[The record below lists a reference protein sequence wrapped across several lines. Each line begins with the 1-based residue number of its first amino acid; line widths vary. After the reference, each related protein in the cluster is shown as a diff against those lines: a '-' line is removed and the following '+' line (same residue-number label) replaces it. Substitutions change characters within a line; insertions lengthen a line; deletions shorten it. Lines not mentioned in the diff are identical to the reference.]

1 MFTNLEEDVKNNKRK
16 IKYSFFEFSMI
27 ANIYRAII
35 KAELT
40 ENYVNSIILFQ
51 KSEFNY
57 TISYYYKYLM
67 KLINKSFK
75 YIINK
80 IQKVEYESDDTF
92 KQIKVEI
99 KSIYDILTRDIPYSE
114 IYCLSDENQLNILQ
128 VNDNDFFKVKYIM
141 ENYIN
146 ETDEKLD
153 KIIYNIYEQEWEI
166 EEGDEYALT
175 MRYYL
180 ENKMFGKFIETYYK
194 PIDKEEFFDLN

>member
-1 MFTNLEEDVKNNKRK
+1 MSISINYISDEETIKNISINNFEPLKKWINDTLIKKYEDELIKSAYNYYQKNIERKIKIIFGDIFNRWNDIFTNFEEDVKNNKRK
-16 IKYSFFEFSMI
+16 IKYSSFELSMI

-80 IQKVEYESDDTF
+80 I
-92 KQIKVEI
+92 
-99 KSIYDILTRDIPYSE
+99 
-114 IYCLSDENQLNILQ
+114 
-128 VNDNDFFKVKYIM
+128 
-141 ENYIN
+141 
-146 ETDEKLD
+146 
-153 KIIYNIYEQEWEI
+153 
-166 EEGDEYALT
+166 
-175 MRYYL
+175 
-180 ENKMFGKFIETYYK
+180 
-194 PIDKEEFFDLN
+194 